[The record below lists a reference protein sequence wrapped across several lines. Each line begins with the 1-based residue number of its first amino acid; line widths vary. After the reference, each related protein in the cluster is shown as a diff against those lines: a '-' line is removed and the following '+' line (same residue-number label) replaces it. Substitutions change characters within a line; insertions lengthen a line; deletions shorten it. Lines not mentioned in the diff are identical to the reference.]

1 VSYAAPQIR
10 DVSPDPIGNHYGQPE
25 AESSKRVFSEVD
37 ENDLDN
43 VFHLCDRRLRGV
55 SVPHASTGIA
65 RAGNGTG

>member
-1 VSYAAPQIR
+1 MFHPTRSTTTTANLRLKAR
-10 DVSPDPIGNHYGQPE
+10 
-25 AESSKRVFSEVD
+25 KRVLSEVD